1 VRLYA
6 VVVMVV
12 LVASAVAELL
22 VLARLAG
29 LTVLSDRN
37 RRSIGDDA
45 SSILAS
51 SQFARGGYEPE
62 KLEIHCPEEVAYPPT
77 GVQPIYREQRLLVQ
91 ATRRADGWIGANGQ
105 GHHVFPY
112 LSYSSIHQDVD
123 LVTAGLPRQFVFV
136 LPPLY

>member
-1 VRLYA
+1 LLTWVGVKTLSRAAARTVRLYA

-22 VLARLAG
+22 VLARLAD

-37 RRSIGDDA
+37 RWSIGDDA
-45 SSILAS
+45 SSILAA

-77 GVQPIYREQRLLVQ
+77 GVQPSTVSSGCWFRLPEGLM
-91 ATRRADGWIGANGQ
+91 
-105 GHHVFPY
+105 
-112 LSYSSIHQDVD
+112 
-123 LVTAGLPRQFVFV
+123 AG
-136 LPPLY
+136 